1 MNYFENQPSQSIKD
15 VLKNN
20 QYSLP
25 EKNAAIKEYLFPF
38 YESRAKAS
46 GKDAKGRP
54 IKYFRLIPLESA
66 ANLLGGNSF
75 SAEDNSNFTNTEFSE
90 NKSKI
95 QTQTEYYFRENGITE
110 FDQSDFESLKNFRNM
125 LYLKIPR
132 RLLFKFHNYI
142 GSNYRGLAGIFSLS
156 VGTPLGLPLA
166 PKQAAWAPEG
176 ITVVEFAIPP
186 EQISVCGSDKDGGWI
201 GSENEKE
208 IYTKNLESIWITDM
222 YLSEKDM
229 ADRLLSDPNCP
240 AHEYYSKLL
249 RQGDSSVLHNSLVEY
264 RQNEKLADLIPQSKI
279 QELDPDSDISK
290 KPFGEV

>member
-1 MNYFENQPSQSIKD
+1 MNSFEDQPSQTIGEI
-15 VLKNN
+15 LKNN
-20 QYSLP
+20 RYSLL
-25 EKNAAIKEYLFPF
+25 EKTAAIKEYLSPF
-38 YESRAKAS
+38 CESRTKIS
-46 GKDAKGRP
+46 GKDSKGRP
-54 IKYFRLIPLESA
+54 IKYFRLMPLESA
-66 ANLLGGNSF
+66 ANLLGDNSF
-75 SAEDNSNFTNTEFSE
+75 SAENNPSCADAEFLE

-95 QTQTEYYFRENGITE
+95 QAQTERYFKENGFTE
-110 FDQSDFESLKNFRNM
+110 FNQSDFESLKNFRNM

-142 GSNYRGLAGIFSLS
+142 GSNFRGLAGIFSLS

-166 PKQAAWAPEG
+166 PKQASWAPEG

-186 EQISVCGSDKDGGWI
+186 EQIFVCGSDKDGGWV

-208 IYTKNLESIWITDM
+208 IYTKNLESVWITDI
-222 YLSEKDM
+222 YLSEKDI

-240 AHEYYSKLL
+240 AYEYYSKLL
-249 RQGDSSVLHNSLVEY
+249 RQSDNSILHNSLVEY